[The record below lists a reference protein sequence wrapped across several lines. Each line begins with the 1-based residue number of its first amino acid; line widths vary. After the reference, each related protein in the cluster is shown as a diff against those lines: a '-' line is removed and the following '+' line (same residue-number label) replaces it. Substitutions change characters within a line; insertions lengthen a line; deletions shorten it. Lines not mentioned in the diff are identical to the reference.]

1 VKRFQLVSSVAVA
14 LIVAGGALGL
24 ATPAF
29 ASPALAS
36 TVDDFTFSSFDGLYT
51 LGTDAKGH
59 SIMTVQETLVAQFP
73 DFDQNRGIR
82 RTLFTTYDGHPTA
95 LTIVSVTDET
105 GTPRVYTEES
115 TGDSVD
121 VTIATDEFV
130 YGEQTYVITYT
141 LVDVTRFYADTKA
154 DELYWDTNGTGWPQS
169 FDSVTATVEID
180 PELLP
185 YLNGNV
191 DASYGAE
198 GAANKAVITAT
209 DTGYSFEAT
218 NLAAWENLTFA
229 IGFEPETFVQRDT
242 GFFVTPWPLV
252 SLLGA
257 LGVLATITWAFIT
270 RRTKLRDA
278 PGRGIVV
285 PEYVAPKGVS
295 IPLAAIILG
304 RTTKIT
310 AAQIVALAVSG
321 YLRVVDAAAAGAKPV
336 YAIQF
341 LTTEPVATNPRLAG
355 RDNGPISADELE
367 FLRALFGND
376 LVPGAT
382 YWLGQQ
388 NPAISTR
395 MSNLVSRVRKETFT
409 MGYRSKLPGQRLA
422 LIIVSAIVSGAI
434 AFWGGVFSLPGG
446 YGGAVPVVT
455 LLLGLVP
462 GFAICAL
469 VVNRKRLEQKG
480 AELHEHLL
488 GLRDYINWAEAD
500 RLNYLQSPQGAERTT
515 VDATSPA
522 QVVKLYER
530 LLPYA
535 ILFGLDKQWTEV
547 LGRYYDQTGET
558 PGWFNGQD
566 AFSMSTFMIGVN
578 SITASAPASTTSSSG
593 GSSGG
598 SVSGGGGGG
607 GGGGGV

>member
-1 VKRFQLVSSVAVA
+1 M
-14 LIVAGGALGL
+14 IVAGGAL
-24 ATPAF
+24 A
-29 ASPALAS
+29 ASAPALAAPARAF

-51 LGTDAKGH
+51 LGTDAAGH

-82 RTLFTTYDGHPTA
+82 RTLFTTYDGHPVE
-95 LTIVSVTDET
+95 LTVVSVTDET
-105 GTPRVYTEES
+105 GTPRLYTEES
-115 TGDSVD
+115 TSNSID
-121 VTIATDEFV
+121 VTIANDAFV
-130 YGEQTYVITYT
+130 YGEQAYVITYT
-141 LVDVTRFYADTKA
+141 MVDVTRFYADTKA

-169 FDSVTATVEID
+169 FDRVTATVEID
-180 PELLP
+180 PQLLP

-191 DASYGAE
+191 DATYGAD
-198 GAANKAVITAT
+198 GATTKATITAT

-257 LGVLATITWAFIT
+257 LGVLATIAWAFIT
-270 RRTKLRDA
+270 RRTRLRDA

-285 PEYVAPKGVS
+285 PEYVAPEGVS
-295 IPLAAIILG
+295 IPLAAIIVK

-310 AAQIVALAVSG
+310 AAQIVALAISG
-321 YLRVVDAAAAGAKPV
+321 YLRVVDSASAGAKPV
-336 YAIQF
+336 YALQF

-355 RDNGPISADELE
+355 RGDGPISPDELE
-367 FLRALFGND
+367 FLRALFGD
-376 LVPGAT
+376 ELVPGAT

-388 NPAISTR
+388 NPATGVRI
-395 MSNLVSRVRKETFT
+395 SNLVSRVTKETFT
-409 MGYRSKLPGQRLA
+409 TGYRSKLPGRRLA
-422 LIIVSAIVSGAI
+422 LIIVSAIVAGAV
-434 AFWGGVFSLPGG
+434 AFWGGIFSLPGG

-462 GFAICAL
+462 SFAICAL
-469 VVNRKRLEQKG
+469 VVSRKRLEPKG
-480 AELHEHLL
+480 AELREYLL

-500 RLNYLQSPQGAERTT
+500 RLNYLQSPQGAERTP
-515 VDATSPA
+515 VDATSPD

-535 ILFGLDKQWTEV
+535 ILFGFEKQWIDV
-547 LGRYYDQTGET
+547 LGRYYEQAGET
-558 PGWFNGQD
+558 PEWFTGHD
-566 AFSMSTFMIGVN
+566 TFSMSAFVIGIN
-578 SITASAPASTTSSSG
+578 SIAASASSAASSSSG

-598 SVSGGGGGG
+598 SSSGGGGGG